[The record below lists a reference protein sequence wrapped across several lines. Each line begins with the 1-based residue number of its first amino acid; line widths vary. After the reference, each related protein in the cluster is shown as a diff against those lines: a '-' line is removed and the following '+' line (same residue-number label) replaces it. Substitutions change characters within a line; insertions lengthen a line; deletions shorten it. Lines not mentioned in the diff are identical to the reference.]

1 VFAALAFELD
11 QVTDECAAVFLLV
24 AETGSITQARFRSRL
39 IFLIFSLFTAQYTSE
54 RRRLDSQSS
63 GRSKNLEGTAQSV
76 PVSSAGHQFDAELKT
91 DEFWPKSDQ
100 VIARDRQKIIRPNL
114 S

>member
-24 AETGSITQARFRSRL
+24 AETGSIPQDRFRSQL

-54 RRRLDSQSS
+54 KRRLDSQSS
-63 GRSKNLEGTAQSV
+63 RRSKNLEAPRSRCQSA
-76 PVSSAGHQFDAELKT
+76 P
-91 DEFWPKSDQ
+91 
-100 VIARDRQKIIRPNL
+100 RDTSLTQN
-114 S
+114 